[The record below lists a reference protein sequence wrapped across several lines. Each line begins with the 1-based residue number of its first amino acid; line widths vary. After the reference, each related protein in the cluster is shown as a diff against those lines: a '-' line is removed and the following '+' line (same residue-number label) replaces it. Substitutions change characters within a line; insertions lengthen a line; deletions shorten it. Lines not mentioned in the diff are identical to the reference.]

1 MTFITSATDQSYD
14 SLENLYTKP
23 THSVGYQLKVAAL
36 ALFLFVSSMNAQ
48 AYNTQAQVLNDTKPR
63 VEFATSFNVNMQFD
77 SVMIG
82 GEDIRLSYKDYSL
95 IVRELSA
102 AWQRQQMYSLLLDS
116 FKINFDE
123 GQTDIGQFIGVFQ
136 TIARELSQLKINEA
150 FVDVSRKRDMI
161 DFNLNMADGLF
172 LSVAKTTSEE
182 SDEVMFTI
190 ARNHQTLVID
200 EMPLRDLI
208 TKLNNVLTQMKSIS
222 RS

>member
-23 THSVGYQLKVAAL
+23 THSLGYQLKVAAL

-63 VEFATSFNVNMQFD
+63 VELATSFNVNMQFD
-77 SVMIG
+77 SVMFG
-82 GEDIRLSYKDYSL
+82 GEDIKMSYKDYRL

-102 AWQRQQMYSLLLDS
+102 AWQRQQMYSLLLES

-123 GQTDIGQFIGVFQ
+123 GRTDIGHFIGVFQ
-136 TIARELSQLKINEA
+136 TIARELSQLKIKDV
-150 FVDVSRKRDMI
+150 FVDVSRKKDMI

-200 EMPLRDLI
+200 EMPLRDLMA
-208 TKLNNVLTQMKSIS
+208 KLNNVLTQMKSIS